1 MNNNPFAEVLSLAK
15 QGNPEAIEMIVEQY
29 KDLLYRKS
37 VVDSIFDED
46 LYHVLIQTLLDCM
59 ETFRI

>member
-1 MNNNPFAEVLSLAK
+1 MHNNSFAEVLLLAK
-15 QGNPEAIEMIVEQY
+15 QGDPEAIEAIVEQY
-29 KDLLYRKS
+29 KELLYRKS
-37 VVDSIFDED
+37 LVDGIFDED